1 MNLDDVFYGAV
12 LGKDYIFDNF
22 VYYRQEQS
30 QPCLICGKSTQWVC
44 LNMELS
50 VCSTECSDIERA
62 KFFADFDWTVWGYY
76 TTRDWYKS

>member
-1 MNLDDVFYGAV
+1 
-12 LGKDYIFDNF
+12 
-22 VYYRQEQS
+22 
-30 QPCLICGKSTQWVC
+30 VC